1 MRIIFKILAAPF
13 VLVLT
18 LLVAVL
24 SFLLSLSA
32 GLLSILASV
41 LGLLSVLMLFVEKD
55 IPTGIA
61 GLLMAFAISPF
72 GLPALAGWLLAK
84 YSRKYLAEHEA
95 ELADYRAAKAT
106 MAELLGG
113 EKLPKMDVLKEKRRQ
128 LTARKKALY
137 LEYRKA
143 QQDMR
148 ELVAAKPPRNA
159 PDEIVNYDQ
168 RVPVENGSF
177 LAWGHLTYTRPLTKR
192 QASDYELRPAPDNP
206 DRPRSIR
213 EQMKTAAKQAEAD
226 RGQAAPKKNA
236 PDRGDR

>member
-1 MRIIFKILAAPF
+1 MTQGERPRAVPRLSLLLVIVTRSAEGRDILECRFFQSYNRHIQEKGGTPYAIIFKILAAPF

-84 YSRKYLAEHEA
+84 LD
-95 ELADYRAAKAT
+95 EL
-106 MAELLGG
+106 
-113 EKLPKMDVLKEKRRQ
+113 
-128 LTARKKALY
+128 
-137 LEYRKA
+137 
-143 QQDMR
+143 
-148 ELVAAKPPRNA
+148 
-159 PDEIVNYDQ
+159 
-168 RVPVENGSF
+168 NGS
-177 LAWGHLTYTRPLTKR
+177 
-192 QASDYELRPAPDNP
+192 LRGFIT
-206 DRPRSIR
+206 S
-213 EQMKTAAKQAEAD
+213 
-226 RGQAAPKKNA
+226 
-236 PDRGDR
+236 

>member
-55 IPTGIA
+55 ISTGIA

-84 YSRKYLAEHEA
+84 ERLSEGLHHG
-95 ELADYRAAKAT
+95 LSSGH
-106 MAELLGG
+106 GG
-113 EKLPKMDVLKEKRRQ
+113 QKMQ
-128 LTARKKALY
+128 
-137 LEYRKA
+137 
-143 QQDMR
+143 
-148 ELVAAKPPRNA
+148 
-159 PDEIVNYDQ
+159 
-168 RVPVENGSF
+168 
-177 LAWGHLTYTRPLTKR
+177 
-192 QASDYELRPAPDNP
+192 
-206 DRPRSIR
+206 
-213 EQMKTAAKQAEAD
+213 KTAADPIRRLSYGKEGCLRPQPTSNPTSGPISGRPCKA
-226 RGQAAPKKNA
+226 
-236 PDRGDR
+236 